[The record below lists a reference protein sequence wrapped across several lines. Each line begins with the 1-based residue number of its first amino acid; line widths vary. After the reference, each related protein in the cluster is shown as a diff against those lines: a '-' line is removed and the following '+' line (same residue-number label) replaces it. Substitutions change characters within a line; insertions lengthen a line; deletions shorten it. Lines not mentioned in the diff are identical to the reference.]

1 MTFRIVGAL
10 SPALALCLVAG
21 PARAEGLGAE
31 ANYAQANGSWGTE
44 LGAGYA
50 IGIAGFRLTP
60 SAGVYL
66 RDGDTDA
73 YGRVEA
79 TFALPMTARVGLGV
93 RISGDDPRVY
103 ATVAMPIFPKVALK
117 GNAGPKYVAVGL
129 TVGY

>member
-1 MTFRIVGAL
+1 MTPKTLSAAGLIVAL
-10 SPALALCLVAG
+10 GLLAAPAH
-21 PARAEGLGAE
+21 AEGLGAE
-31 ANYAQANGSWGTE
+31 ATYARANGSWGTE

-93 RISGDDPRVY
+93 RISGDDPRPY

-129 TVGY
+129 TLGY

>member
-1 MTFRIVGAL
+1 MTFRIVRAL
-10 SPALALCLVAG
+10 SPALALCLVAA
-21 PARAEGLGAE
+21 PAHAEGLGAE
-31 ANYAQANGSWGTE
+31 ATYARANGSWGTE

-60 SAGVYL
+60 GAGVYL

>member
-1 MTFRIVGAL
+1 MTFRIIGAL
-10 SPALALCLVAG
+10 CPALALCLVAA
-21 PARAEGLGAE
+21 PARAEGLGVE
-31 ANYAQANGSWGTE
+31 ANYARANGGWGTE

-93 RISGDDPRVY
+93 RISGDDPRPY
-103 ATVAMPIFPKVALK
+103 ATVAMPILPKVALK

>member
-10 SPALALCLVAG
+10 CPALVLCFLAT
-21 PARAEGLGAE
+21 PAQAEGLGAE
-31 ANYAQANGSWGTE
+31 AGYARANGAWGTE

-60 SAGVYL
+60 GAGVYL
-66 RDGDTDA
+66 RDDETA
-73 YGRVEA
+73 VFGRVEA

-93 RISGDDPRVY
+93 RISGEEPRPY

-117 GNAGPKYVAVGL
+117 GNAGPKYVSVGL